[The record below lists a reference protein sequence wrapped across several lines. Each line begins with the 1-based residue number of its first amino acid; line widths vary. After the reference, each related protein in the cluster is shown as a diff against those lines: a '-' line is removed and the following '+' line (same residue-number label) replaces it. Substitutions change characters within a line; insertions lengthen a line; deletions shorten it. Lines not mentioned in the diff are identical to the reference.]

1 MISLVRRYLLS
12 FSHDRP
18 VGVKAAVYRVC
29 FSGRNVSAVRMKQPV
44 QENPYAYGYARMPRI
59 IRKGYQNLTN
69 LQKLLYIYIRDLCG
83 EDGVCYRSLRS
94 LKEETGFSIGYL
106 ATNIPVLHNEDLIHA
121 TMRKHHGTGW
131 EIWHISIVD
140 IWEKN
145 AAFIQAE
152 KEKCSQ
158 DEQIEN
164 QSVHAMNKSVHHM
177 NTFGNCVHVV
187 NESVHAMILN
197 RESNRELPITE
208 NTKRELES
216 GANAPTRTVQF
227 KAAMHASGQLNVI
240 EEKITDLQ
248 SWKEDT
254 GKHKA
259 VQPSSEKQHT
269 PSSRSGSHDDA
280 ALVDPP
286 AGASSTSSDGPRA
299 SGRSQ
304 APLSNTKEIQ
314 GGINEHRGYG
324 LEEKVEI
331 IRERQAIKS
340 WCSLH
345 TAEEYEQVMQRLRT
359 DPYWGKDENYSRIG
373 GVNLAKETPKAL
385 ASLKRN
391 GTGPPEQE
399 EVDEDYSD
407 FDRYVGNGK
416 EEREALYQEGLER
429 QRNGTLIW

>member
-1 MISLVRRYLLS
+1 MYMSKHDFTFEGFEPANTTPVPDVLFDVLL
-12 FSHDRP
+12 P
-18 VGVKAAVYRVC
+18 KL
-29 FSGRNVSAVRMKQPV
+29 SGAELKV
-44 QENPYAYGYARMPRI
+44 
-59 IRKGYQNLTN
+59 
-69 LQKLLYIYIRDLCG
+69 LLYIIRRTWGFKKATDAISLSQFTDGITTKNGKVLDQGCG
-83 EDGVCYRSLRS
+83 IKNRTIVSSALATLEKMGCIERTGVDDPFGDKAPTR
-94 LKEETGFSIGYL
+94 FSIHFRGS
-106 ATNIPVLHNEDLIHA
+106 IEIVPPDIEIVPPVVSKSYYGSI
-121 TMRKHHGTGW
+121 
-131 EIWHISIVD
+131 EIVPPVVSKRYPQETV
-140 IWEKN
+140 
-145 AAFIQAE
+145 IQE
-152 KEKCSQ
+152 TDSQ
-158 DEQIEN
+158 ETVIQE
-164 QSVHAMNKSVHHM
+164 S
-177 NTFGNCVHVV
+177 TFC
-187 NESVHAMILN
+187 
-197 RESNRELPITE
+197 
-208 NTKRELES
+208 
-216 GANAPTRTVQF
+216 ANAPTRTVHFKAALSAKSQF
-227 KAAMHASGQLNVI
+227 KAEVI
-240 EEKITDLQ
+240 PFAEAGKRITDARLPAI
-248 SWKEDT
+248 K
-254 GKHKA
+254 
-259 VQPSSEKQHT
+259 PSKQT
-269 PSSRSGSHDDA
+269 TSSRPGSQDGA
-280 ALVDPP
+280 ALADPP

-304 APLSNTKEIQ
+304 APLSDTKEIQ
-314 GGINEHRGYG
+314 RRINEHRGYA